1 MRPLLPPRTSD
12 GELKAAAERSPRILI
27 VRVSAIGDVIHGI
40 PVLCALRKAYP
51 DAFLAWVAEGTA
63 GDVLDGHPAL
73 DELVRVPRRWWKLPR
88 EVWRMRQRLRSMY
101 FDIAIDL
108 QCLTKSAITAWLS
121 GAPRRI
127 GKSGAEGRELSR
139 WFNNELVET
148 SGTHV
153 LENYLSMLRPLGIES
168 AAVKFD
174 LPERA
179 AEAEVVDQFLQTSGL
194 AGRRYAVLNP
204 GAGWPS
210 KIWPAERYGALA
222 RHLHDVHGISSV
234 AAWGLKT
241 ELPLAET
248 IVSESGGHAQMAPP
262 TTMMQLAAL
271 CRRAALFVG
280 SDTGPMHLAVA
291 VGTPTISMHGPSWS
305 DWCGAHGP
313 QNIRLQV
320 RYEDGSSLERR
331 RADDAAMR
339 AITVDMAAHAC
350 DQLLRANSA
359 RKCG

>member
-1 MRPLLPPRTSD
+1 MKTPLPPRSSN
-12 GELKAAAERSPRILI
+12 GELKAAAARSPRILI
-27 VRVSAIGDVIHGI
+27 VRVTAIGDVIHGI

-63 GDVLDGHPAL
+63 GDVLEGHPAL

-88 EVWRMRQRLRSMY
+88 EVWRMRQRLRSMR

-148 SGTHV
+148 SGPHV
-153 LENYLSMLRPLGIES
+153 LEDYLSMLRPLGIES
-168 AAVKFD
+168 STVKFD

-179 AEAEVVDQFLQTSGL
+179 AEAEVIDQFLKTSGL

-222 RHLHDVHGISSV
+222 RHLHEAHGISSV

-248 IVSESGGHAQMAPP
+248 IV
-262 TTMMQLAAL
+262 
-271 CRRAALFVG
+271 
-280 SDTGPMHLAVA
+280 
-291 VGTPTISMHGPSWS
+291 
-305 DWCGAHGP
+305 
-313 QNIRLQV
+313 
-320 RYEDGSSLERR
+320 
-331 RADDAAMR
+331 
-339 AITVDMAAHAC
+339 
-350 DQLLRANSA
+350 
-359 RKCG
+359 